1 MARTTDVLQI
11 KLEIQ
16 GDGTV
21 KASLAEIGK
30 AGEKAGKG
38 ASAAAGGVKML
49 GDAVAAFGVAK
60 MVQGLIQINLEA
72 EQLRVQLRTLEG
84 SQAAATERF
93 AQLQEMARSTPLSV
107 NQVTEAYVKLKNFGL
122 DPLDGTMQSIID
134 TGAAL
139 GGGFETING
148 LIMAFGQANA
158 KGKLQGEEMLQM
170 AERGVPVYDTLARAL
185 GKTTGEI
192 QEMASKG
199 QLGRD
204 SIKLLAD
211 ELGKAN
217 FGAAAAQANTMDGA
231 IGALKDNIEQLAIA
245 IGDSGLA
252 AAFTGL
258 LRDVA
263 AGIAVLTDWINE
275 TGDANTEASALASV
289 LKVLGQ
295 AMDVIAVGAKLGG
308 VQIGVMVDIFAA
320 LASVAV
326 AAGKAVVGQFHAMA
340 LAATGD
346 FKGAMAVLGTT
357 IGGVPEAIKDATDR
371 MAVALRTGVEE
382 SARHVQELRNAWAAL
397 DKASADAAPRVA
409 KSATTAGAA
418 VSEGAKKARAEI
430 ERMIVALAREV
441 SEHGKS
447 ETQLLREA
455 ASRLKAAGASAEHV
469 AVLNRLIDA
478 KERLAQEEEAQ
489 ARRDKEAERLQRA
502 ATDAAKELVALRR
515 EQAATLG
522 GPAVE
527 ASQRYADVLDVIAAA
542 EKTLLDLGPP
552 TLAQIEAIA
561 KARSDAAKISAKERK
576 DAERAARDMAMRQV
590 EGYEAVWLR
599 GIQDLGPALTD
610 GLMSGD
616 WSDVGKRLGES
627 ILTGLL
633 DAFMD
638 EAVVKPMQDAFM
650 AAIGGGEGGFDFS
663 SFFESLQGGGSG
675 SAGSGVGSSATGA
688 GGWDMTRIGGLIGG
702 GMMAY
707 GGYQS
712 GSWLQG
718 AAGGAMAG
726 ASFGPWGMAIGAII
740 GGLAGALGGD
750 KDPYLT
756 VGGVGRTRDPRTTFT
771 TAFGAQQIGVRG
783 GMPMEDFITKI
794 QQFDQQIA
802 SLIRSVGGGSEGI
815 AAITSA
821 LAGWSADLKG
831 GAATM
836 ENLLNQRLEAIIRAA
851 EPAWAGFL
859 NQIAG
864 VSERVEAFTA
874 LYAIRDQIDALDEAA
889 ATLAGGPLEQLKAQ
903 LAGLSRTV
911 DDSMSAL
918 DTAIEGRNP
927 VEIQAAAAA
936 AQQAVIDRYNAEIQL
951 VRDLENALLSA
962 QQQARQMDLALSQR
976 IAGVTG
982 DYADVADT
990 ARVGMITTRAG
1001 VEGSI
1006 DPERA
1011 LAFLDEFIGNVD
1023 AWLQASIAQVNKL
1036 AQAEQERINTALAG
1050 IAAQQQAL
1058 QQALAALDAERNGI
1072 IAGAN
1077 QRAQEAAAQANAM
1090 AQAIAESRQAAAQAQ
1105 IDALQEQISL
1115 AREFQRVLDEARAMI
1130 EQLTFSAANPLGG
1143 QARLELLNQ
1152 EIAAAEAAMNSASG
1166 ADQVAAADRLLSLL
1180 NQRLQLVQGE
1190 GLMQRPGDDYLA
1202 LYNQTL
1208 QQIAGVQAIAAP
1220 EADLGIIL
1228 QQELNR
1234 LQQQSN
1240 QTVGSIA
1247 ATVTYTADEQARLA
1261 QIAEEEARI
1270 QAEMRALDEESAELQ
1285 KELLRVQQDAEAQIR
1300 QLNEDARKQYEWA
1313 RGEGARLQAERAERL
1328 QQQIDL
1334 ITDGRPIDEFIA
1346 DRQAE
1351 STRLLGLISTDLRA
1365 FLDAISSGSTP
1376 TLPGGP
1382 GGPGGPRNP
1391 TPEPNPPGAPQP
1403 GINRVGYG
1411 VNLAPEIVI
1420 NVGSGD
1426 PQQIAAAVGVVLQR
1440 DLPQIATRIKRELSV
1455 A

>member
-38 ASAAAGGVKML
+38 ASQAAGGVKLL

-60 MVQGLIQINLEA
+60 MVTGLIQINREA
-72 EQLRVQLRTLEG
+72 EQLRVSLRTLEG

-93 AQLQEMARSTPLSV
+93 AQLQDVARATPLSV
-107 NQVTEAYVKLKNFGL
+107 NQVTETYIKLKNFGF
-122 DPLDGTMQSIID
+122 DPLSGSMQSMID
-134 TGAAL
+134 QSAAL
-139 GGGFETING
+139 GGGYDTLSAIA
-148 LIMAFGQANA
+148 LQLGQAMA
-158 KGKLQGEEMLQM
+158 KGKLQSQEMNILI
-170 AERGVPVYDTLARAL
+170 ERGVPVTKLLAEAM
-185 GKTTGEI
+185 GITTEAVT
-192 QEMASKG
+192 ELASKG
-199 QLGRD
+199 KLGRD
-204 SIKLLAD
+204 AVALLV
-211 ELGKAN
+211 EQMGKTN
-217 FGAAAAQANTMDGA
+217 FGAAAAQANTLDGA
-231 IGALKDNIEQLAIA
+231 IGALQDNIEQLAIA

-252 AAFTGL
+252 AAFTAL
-258 LRDVA
+258 LRDVSE
-263 AGIAVLTDWINE
+263 GIGVLTDWINQ
-275 TGDANTEASALASV
+275 TGDAGTEASGLASV
-289 LKVLGQ
+289 LQFLAR
-295 AMDVIAVGAKLGG
+295 AMDVVATGAKLGG
-308 VQIGVMVDIFAA
+308 VQMGVMVDVLGA
-320 LASVAV
+320 LADVAI

-340 LAATGD
+340 LAATGE
-346 FKGAMAVLGTT
+346 FGAAMAVLQTT
-357 IGGVPEAIKDATDR
+357 VGGVPEAVKAATDR
-371 MAVALRTGVEE
+371 MSTAFRVGIEE

-430 ERMIVALAREV
+430 ERMIAALAREV
-441 SEHGKS
+441 AEHGKS
-447 ETQLLREA
+447 ETQILREA

-802 SLIRSVGGGSEGI
+802 SLIRSVGGGSEEI
-815 AAITSA
+815 AAISSA

-874 LYAIRDQIDALDEAA
+874 LYAIRDQIEALDEAA

-903 LAGLSRTV
+903 LEGLNRSV
-911 DDSMSAL
+911 DDSLSAL

-1313 RGEGARLQAERAERL
+1313 RGEAARLQAERAQAL
-1328 QQQIDL
+1328 QSQIDV

-1376 TLPGGP
+1376 TLP

-1440 DLPQIATRIKRELSV
+1440 DLPQIATRIKREWSV